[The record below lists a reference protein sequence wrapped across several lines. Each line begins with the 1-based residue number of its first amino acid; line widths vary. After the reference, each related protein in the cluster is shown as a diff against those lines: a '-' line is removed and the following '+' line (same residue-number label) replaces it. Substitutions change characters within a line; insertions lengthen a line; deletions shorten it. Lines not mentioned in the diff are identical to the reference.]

1 MDLLGKKEF
10 YNNLFDQ
17 YSELLTPKQQEY
29 FKSYYFDDLSL
40 SEIAEI
46 HGVSRSAIFDQLKKI
61 YTLLEQYEEK
71 LGLVDKEK
79 KRNEIYDDYLNS
91 DNQEVLELIEK
102 LKNLE

>member
-17 YSELLTPKQQEY
+17 YSELLTLKQQEY

-40 SEIAEI
+40 AEIAEI
-46 HGVSRSAIFDQLKKI
+46 HNVSRSAIFDQLKKI

-79 KRNEIYDDYLNS
+79 KRNEIYDGYLNS
-91 DNQEVLELIEK
+91 DNPEILELIEK
-102 LKNLE
+102 LKNVE